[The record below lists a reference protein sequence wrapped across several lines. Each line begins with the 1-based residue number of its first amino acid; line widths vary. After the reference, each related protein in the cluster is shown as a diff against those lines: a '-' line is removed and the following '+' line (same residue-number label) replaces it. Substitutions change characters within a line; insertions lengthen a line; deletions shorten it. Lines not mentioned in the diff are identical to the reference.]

1 VRKLQGLK
9 QGFYT
14 IHSSFGGPNQEFV
27 VSGSEDNIV
36 YIWHIREETPI
47 CMLEGHSQ
55 TVNCVHWNPANP
67 SMIASA
73 SDDTTVRIWGPAPG
87 SPSSS
92 SHTHNMSTTPPTSSS
107 STSRFTPGDSLS
119 LLSGRSTPV

>member
-1 VRKLQGLK
+1 MTNNLPTLFLTDR
-9 QGFYT
+9 FA
-14 IHSSFGGPNQEFV
+14 FA
-27 VSGSEDNIV
+27 DNIV

-73 SDDTTVRIWGPAPG
+73 SDDATVRIWGPAPG
-87 SPSSS
+87 SSPGSSSS
-92 SHTHNMSTTPPTSSS
+92 SHTHNMSTNNASTSSA
-107 STSRFTPGDSLS
+107 SRFTPGTQAIVFLC
-119 LLSGRSTPV
+119 